1 MLLLWV
7 HHSFPSLLSRGL
19 KESAQESRQQ
29 QESRATFVEGREGDE
44 LETQGL
50 KDKGYSLEQVFG
62 RQQACERTD

>member
-1 MLLLWV
+1 MLLLWA

-19 KESAQESRQQ
+19 KESKQQ
-29 QESRATFVEGREGDE
+29 QESRATDMEGREGDE

-50 KDKGYSLEQVFG
+50 KDKGFSLEQVFG